1 MQNFS
6 SNPPPVFLNSN
17 QNSKLLLASIPILK
31 KTIDLYKLYYGY
43 AQLFPKKDKY
53 TLGATCE
60 KYIIKIVELLITA
73 SYLPKETK
81 LPLIKSANNKFE
93 TLKIFIRLLKELNI
107 IDQKKY
113 LILQTLIQEIGRM
126 FGGWIKSLN

>member
-1 MQNFS
+1 
-6 SNPPPVFLNSN
+6 V
-17 QNSKLLLASIPILK
+17 PILK

-60 KYIIKIVELLITA
+60 KYIIEILELLITA
-73 SYLPKETK
+73 SYLPKDSK
-81 LPLIKSANNKFE
+81 INLIKSASNKFE
-93 TLKIFIRLLKELNI
+93 TLKIFIRILRELNI

-113 LILQTLIQEIGRM
+113 LALQTLIQEIGKM
-126 FGGWIKSLN
+126 FGGWIKSLNP